1 MAGSKL
7 TCGWLHLG
15 FAPLLLAGLEMLALV
30 PVQGQVGGPVKP
42 RIDPAGIEGTLLL
55 CGKDIPPP
63 AVERFVN
70 LAGGKDK
77 KARLVV
83 VRYVA
88 MGKAPLADG
97 NPEQSLKSEPFK
109 ERIMSLTTI
118 HIEGIGKIDK
128 AEDVDALNQAT
139 GIWLAGNDPVRV
151 VPLQPD
157 APDLKACTNLLKK
170 GGVVAGS
177 ELAALALGNIRVN
190 EFSANGVSPGLGL
203 LQDSLIGFRAANPK
217 GNLSVAG
224 LLGFH
229 RAYVGYELDHD
240 SALLLQGR
248 KMLALGTGTVT
259 IHLAAGSMK
268 AKRQIVLHGKENLAD
283 LTALRNAA
291 LARLQHPPFPPKKLD
306 PPEVKK
312 GTLVIVGGGGLPKGL
327 VEKFVELAG
336 GDKAVIVVLP
346 TAVPDP
352 LPLKDAMAEAF
363 EKAGA
368 KKVTVLK
375 ARKLKDVESKESLDI
390 LAEATG
396 IWFGG
401 GRQWGFVDA
410 YAGTKAE
417 PLMHEVLAR
426 GGVIGGSSAGASIQG
441 EYMPRGDP
449 LGNLNIIAEGY
460 EMGLGFLKGV
470 AIDQHFSQRKRHA
483 DMTLLM
489 KTYPQFLGIGLD
501 ETTAIIVKGHIAEV
515 TGKGKVFFYDTNRAV
530 APGQPDYEAV
540 ADEGRYDLKARK
552 VLNKGLVQSQ

>member
-1 MAGSKL
+1 MARSEKIKGL
-7 TCGWLHLG
+7 FHVG
-15 FAPLLLAGLEMLALV
+15 FALLLWPTFGMLAV
-30 PVQGQVGGPVKP
+30 APVQGQVAGPVKP
-42 RIDPAGIEGTLLL
+42 RIDPAGIEGSLLL
-55 CGKDIPPP
+55 CGKDIPTP
-63 AVERFVN
+63 AVEHFVK

-77 KARLVV
+77 KARVVV

-88 MGKAPLADG
+88 MGKAPLVEPQ
-97 NPEQSLKSEPFK
+97 PEQLLKSEPFK
-109 ERIMSLTTI
+109 DQLVSLITI
-118 HIEGIGKIDK
+118 RVEGIDKITK
-128 AEDVDALNQAT
+128 AEHLEALNQAT

-157 APDLKACTNLLKK
+157 APDFKACSNLLKK

-177 ELAALALGNIRVN
+177 ELAALALGNLRIN
-190 EFSANGVSPGLGL
+190 EFSANGVSTGLGL
-203 LQDSLIGFRAANPK
+203 LPDSLIGFPPANPK
-217 GNLSVAG
+217 ANLSVASI
-224 LLGFH
+224 LGFQ

-240 SALLLQGR
+240 AALLLQGR
-248 KMLALGTGTVT
+248 KLRTLGAGKVN
-259 IHLAAGSMK
+259 IHLAAGGLK
-268 AKRQIVLHGKENLAD
+268 AKKQVVLQGKENLAD

-291 LARLQHPPFPPKKLD
+291 LARLQHPPFPPKELD
-306 PPEVKK
+306 PPDLKK

-327 VEKFVELAG
+327 VQKFVELAG
-336 GDKAVIVVLP
+336 GEKAVIVVLP

-352 LPLKDAMAEAF
+352 LPAKDGMAEAF
-363 EKAGA
+363 TKAGA

-390 LAEATG
+390 FREATG

-460 EMGLGFLKGV
+460 EKGLGFLKGT

-501 ETTAIIVKGHIAEV
+501 ETTAIIVKGHVAEV
-515 TGKGKVFFYDTNRAV
+515 TGKGKVFFYDTQRAV
-530 APGQPDYEAV
+530 AAGEPDYEAV
-540 ADEGRYDLKARK
+540 ADKGRYDLTNRK
-552 VLNKGLVQSQ
+552 VLDKGHTHP